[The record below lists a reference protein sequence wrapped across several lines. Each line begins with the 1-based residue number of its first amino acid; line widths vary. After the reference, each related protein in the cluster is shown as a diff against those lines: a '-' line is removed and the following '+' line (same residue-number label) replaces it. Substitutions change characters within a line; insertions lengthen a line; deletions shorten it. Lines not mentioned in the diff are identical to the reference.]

1 MVHPQHRTASLDASK
16 EMKDENGWLV
26 SFYALATVLAYLL
39 RFAAMLL
46 ALQVLPGCPP
56 AQSGAFTAPMAAKI
70 YKNLNWF
77 VLYKFTEKSAYHLVW
92 NRMTSVDG
100 EG

>member
-1 MVHPQHRTASLDASK
+1 M
-16 EMKDENGWLV
+16 LV
-26 SFYALATVLAYLL
+26 AFYALAIVLVCPLQL
-39 RFAAMLL
+39 PVVLL